1 MKLVVVKELIE
12 TASSSI
18 ILLVFF
24 LHDSDVVD
32 EFRQKR
38 LHTLAR

>member
-18 ILLVFF
+18 VLLVFL
-24 LHDSDVVD
+24 LHDGDVID
-32 EFRQKR
+32 EFCQKR